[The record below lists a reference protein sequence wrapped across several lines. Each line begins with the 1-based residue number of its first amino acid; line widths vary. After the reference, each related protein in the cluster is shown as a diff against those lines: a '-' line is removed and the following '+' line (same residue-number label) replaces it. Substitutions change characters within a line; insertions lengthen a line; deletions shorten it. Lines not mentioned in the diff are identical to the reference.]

1 MQVKTIDEIIDDAAR
16 HGQEL
21 LAHGTQGGRARRSV
35 QQPQSDK
42 SLEALDPAGER
53 GLGDEEMLC
62 GAMEAPELGDMH
74 EGLNAVDGDF
84 HAEYS

>member
-1 MQVKTIDEIIDDAAR
+1 
-16 HGQEL
+16 
-21 LAHGTQGGRARRSV
+21 
-35 QQPQSDK
+35 
-42 SLEALDPAGER
+42 
-53 GLGDEEMLC
+53 MLC